1 MSFFIIERV
10 KDATMFYFSN
20 PIRNLHSTTKPLQST
35 GPSETLYEM
44 SADFVWNEWCMILW
58 GRIGVMQQHTLQL
71 V

>member
-44 SADFVWNEWCMILW
+44 GADFVWNEWCMIL
-58 GRIGVMQQHTLQL
+58 
-71 V
+71 